1 VVNYK
6 FIQENIMNT
15 VKETKPSYTSELA
28 KDVLKAG
35 LISTTSI
42 LVGELIQVVMK
53 RSREAQDER
62 RLAYDEFSD

>member
-1 VVNYK
+1 
-6 FIQENIMNT
+6 MNT

-42 LVGELIQVVMK
+42 LVGELISVVMK

-62 RLAYDEFSD
+62 RLSYDEFSD